1 MLYKDSKYHIN
12 YYDFV
17 MYIKVK
23 KINVHCFW
31 IKVFF
36 LCYLLLNY
44 YICVIINDLDSNLSV
59 EMTVQRSL

>member
-23 KINVHCFW
+23 K
-31 IKVFF
+31 
-36 LCYLLLNY
+36 LMY
-44 YICVIINDLDSNLSV
+44 
-59 EMTVQRSL
+59 TVSE